1 MDALDLFPAAGIRF
15 VPTVHEQG
23 AAHMADGYSRVTGR
37 HGVCIAQNGPGITN
51 FVTGVAAACWAH
63 SPVVAI
69 TPETGTSG
77 MGLGGFRNRATADLL
92 AHHQVPGARQ
102 PRRPHGRVHGQ
113 GFRQRHG
120 RARPGAAEH
129 PARLLLWRDRR
140 GDSRAA
146 PRASRSGRRGRPGGG
161 GQAAGR
167 GALPG
172 DRGRRRRAVLGRAGR
187 VRGAGR
193 AAGRTGG
200 DQLSAQRRLSVAPSA
215 VVRPAGLPGRQ
226 GRHEAPVRGRRGAG
240 AGARGS
246 GPSAPCRSTGWITGP
261 RTPASS
267 RWTPTIACWGWCARC
282 RWASAATPSRRRRRW
297 RPSWPRASW
306 PARPR

>member
-1 MDALDLFPAAGIRF
+1 MTALRVQYRRSPADMQSRIHPSSAGPPGDR
-15 VPTVHEQG
+15 HEQQATHDPQRSVCG
-23 AAHMADGYSRVTGR
+23 NPGRPGREGRLRHRRLGLHGRARPVSGGGHPLRADGARAGRGAHGRRLFAGDGPARRLHRAERSGHHQFRDGRGGGLLGAQPGGGDHARDRHVR
-37 HGVCIAQNGPGITN
+37 HGPGRLP
-51 FVTGVAAACWAH
+51 G
-63 SPVVAI
+63 
-69 TPETGTSG
+69 
-77 MGLGGFRNRATADLL
+77 NRATADLL

-172 DRGRRRRAVLGRAGR
+172 DRGRRRRCS
-187 VRGAGR
+187 
-193 AAGRTGG
+193 RTG
-200 DQLSAQRRLSVAPSA
+200 RPSA
-215 VVRPAGLPGRQ
+215 WRW
-226 GRHEAPVRGRRGAG
+226 
-240 AGARGS
+240 
-246 GPSAPCRSTGWITGP
+246 PSCWAH
-261 RTPASS
+261 
-267 RWTPTIACWGWCARC
+267 RW
-282 RWASAATPSRRRRRW
+282 
-297 RPSWPRASW
+297 
-306 PARPR
+306 